1 MTLFK
6 PQRRHCPSTQQG
18 HCPAPVFIFCRGTCS
33 PLNLLSAPI
42 FPEKNL
48 PGVFWDYCPYPP
60 WSPWLK
66 EPYSPSPTVCLLT
79 CSTELERVAKQL
91 HAWPTFV
98 FLRRTDTQ
106 LLWELHPGP
115 STPSQSSGFSLNCAT
130 EPLSDSR
137 CPVVPKNTG
146 ELDSC
151 EARIT
156 FHFLS
161 IFSIPGLCNL
171 SSVHD
176 DCLPGAPLQ
185 PLITQFSSF
194 LPTKQERRWQG
205 RTSSTPQCQAS
216 PRYVFIAAPCSS
228 SLSVPNPSSFLY
240 CSSLRRV
247 ILLDSYQ
254 ATLLKTEQSFHLPR
268 LDSCT
273 NVQHLKTPLTQTRW
287 TCAHSIPLVQDTVGM
302 QFNYYQH
309 SARVCLSSC
318 PLMFPVVLKIRI
330 VLRLE
335 TPSWAPSCS

>member
-1 MTLFK
+1 M
-6 PQRRHCPSTQQG
+6 G
-18 HCPAPVFIFCRGTCS
+18 A
-33 PLNLLSAPI
+33 
-42 FPEKNL
+42 
-48 PGVFWDYCPYPP
+48 
-60 WSPWLK
+60 
-66 EPYSPSPTVCLLT
+66 
-79 CSTELERVAKQL
+79 
-91 HAWPTFV
+91 
-98 FLRRTDTQ
+98 
-106 LLWELHPGP
+106 
-115 STPSQSSGFSLNCAT
+115 STPSQSSGFSLNWAT

-176 DCLPGAPLQ
+176 DCLPGAPLS

-254 ATLLKTEQSFHLPR
+254 AMLLKTEQSFHLPR

-273 NVQHLKTPLTQTRW
+273 NVQHLKTPLTQTR
-287 TCAHSIPLVQDTVGM
+287 
-302 QFNYYQH
+302 
-309 SARVCLSSC
+309 
-318 PLMFPVVLKIRI
+318 
-330 VLRLE
+330 
-335 TPSWAPSCS
+335 